1 MTPVTTG
8 EPEYRRETP
17 IMKNQILSLQAM
29 DSQDDI
35 ELRAGSSLSINCKVV
50 STISVAVC

>member
-1 MTPVTTG
+1 
-8 EPEYRRETP
+8 
-17 IMKNQILSLQAM
+17 MKNQILSLQAM